1 MARAMPKEN
10 RAAESL
16 ETRLDGGERL
26 GQAQLVSL
34 VRAIGDELADAHR
47 VGRWHGTL
55 TPADIGFDAAG
66 EVEIAGWGRDTTPD
80 PMHAS
85 RYAPI
90 ECYAPVHPQGPW
102 TDVYSLGAILWHA
115 ITGEPPAEVL
125 HRKGDVTL
133 ARLSPPG
140 FDPAFLRAVDA
151 ALEIAPQRR
160 PQSIEKWLALFP
172 SADRPPVG
180 GMMVPVASEGAVA
193 EAAAAPVA
201 STKAPA
207 RSRPWPLAAA
217 AATLAVI
224 GALWRGTSPEAEPE
238 PPRPVPAAPPQ
249 PAAETPAPAI
259 VKPPAP
265 AAKAATGPAPPAAAV
280 VTAAPPRPTPAK
292 VEPAKPAPARRI
304 SPKAERVKVPAPAP
318 APAPLVVVE
327 APRPAIMEDGGEAP
341 RALLVRA
348 DQRLRQLFDD
358 YARMRARVER
368 SYDDPDIPYDMK
380 RWAYREGRRIQV
392 ELVELRDV
400 RNRIART
407 GNFQTANRRFDDF
420 EATAVQLSAR
430 MDDVRRSF

>member
-10 RAAESL
+10 GSAESL
-16 ETRLDGGERL
+16 QSRLDGGERL

-47 VGRWHGTL
+47 AGRYHGAL

-66 EVEIAGWGRDTTPD
+66 EVEVGGWNRDTTPD

-140 FDPAFLRAVDA
+140 FDPAFLRAIDA

-160 PQSIEKWLALFP
+160 PPSIEKWLTLFP
-172 SADRPPVG
+172 SAARSPIA
-180 GMMVPVASEGAVA
+180 GMAVPAASEDAA
-193 EAAAAPVA
+193 AKAAAAAAPA
-201 STKAPA
+201 GSAKAPA
-207 RSRPWPLAAA
+207 RRRPWPLAAA

-224 GALWRGTSPEAEPE
+224 GALWRGTSPEVEPE
-238 PPRPVPAAPPQ
+238 PPRPAPAAPPQ
-249 PAAETPAPAI
+249 PAAKAPAPAI

-265 AAKAATGPAPPAAAV
+265 AAKSATESASPAAAV
-280 VTAAPPRPTPAK
+280 VTAPPPQPAPPKA
-292 VEPAKPAPARRI
+292 EAAKPAPAPRI
-304 SPKAERVKVPAPAP
+304 SPKAERVKAPAP
-318 APAPLVVVE
+318 TPSVVVE
-327 APRPAIMEDGGEAP
+327 APRPVIIEDGGEAP

-348 DQRLRQLFDD
+348 DRRLRQLFDD

-407 GNFQTANRRFDDF
+407 GNFQAANRRFDDF
-420 EATAVQLSAR
+420 EATAAQLSAR